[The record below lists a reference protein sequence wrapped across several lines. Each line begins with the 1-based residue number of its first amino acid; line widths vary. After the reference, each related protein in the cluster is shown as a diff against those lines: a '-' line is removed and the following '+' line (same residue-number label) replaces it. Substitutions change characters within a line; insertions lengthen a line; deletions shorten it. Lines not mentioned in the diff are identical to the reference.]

1 MLRQIRFLPSEN
13 IHGRLLPWVI
23 AVMVFLAGLAML
35 VALGLQMTAH
45 TWHQGLARSLTV
57 QVINPDRAARDR
69 EVAAVLAELR
79 RTPGIASADEE
90 TGDEVAAL
98 LEPWLGKGNVG
109 PDLPIPALIDV
120 RLAEAPPVDVAAL
133 GAALATVAP
142 SVRVDAHERWLAD
155 LLVLMRIVQ
164 WVGGVIVGLVGL
176 ATVAIIIFATRAG
189 LATHRETVEIVH
201 MMGARDGTIAA
212 AFQWR
217 FLWVGV
223 KGALIGLAA
232 LGAGMAAVHLVNQR
246 LDGALLPQ
254 LVPPPEV
261 LASLL
266 VLPLVAGLL
275 TMLTARF
282 AVMRA
287 LADMN

>member
-1 MLRQIRFLPSEN
+1 MLRPIRFLPSEN

-35 VALGLQMTAH
+35 AALGLQVTAS

-57 QVINPDRAARDR
+57 QVINPDRDAREA
-69 EVAAVLAELR
+69 EVAAALAALR
-79 RTPGIASADEE
+79 AAPGVAAAEQE
-90 TGDEVAAL
+90 TGEEVAAL

-120 RLAEAPPVDVAAL
+120 TLAEAPPVDMAAL
-133 GAALATVAP
+133 RAALSKAAP
-142 SVRVDAHERWLAD
+142 SARLDAHERWLAD

-164 WVGGVIVGLVGL
+164 WAGAVIVGLVGL
-176 ATVAIIIFATRAG
+176 ATVAIIVFATRAG

-201 MMGARDGTIAA
+201 MMGAKDGAIAG

-223 KGALIGLAA
+223 KGAILGLLFLAA
-232 LGAGMAAVHLVNQR
+232 GLGAVYMINQR
-246 LDGALLPQ
+246 LEGALLPQ

-266 VLPLVAGLL
+266 VLPVIAGIL

>member
-35 VALGLQMTAH
+35 VALGLQMTAR
-45 TWHQGLARSLTV
+45 TWHQGLAQSLTV
-57 QVINPDRAARDR
+57 QVINADSSARGK
-69 EVAAVLAELR
+69 EVAAALAELR
-79 RTPGIASADEE
+79 KTPGVASAEEE
-90 TGDEVAAL
+90 TGEEVAAL

-120 RLAEAPPVDVAAL
+120 RVADGQSVDVTAL
-133 GAALATVAP
+133 GAALVKVAP
-142 SVRVDAHERWLAD
+142 SARVDAHERWLAD

-164 WVGGVIVGLVGL
+164 WVGGMIVALVGL

-201 MMGARDGTIAA
+201 MMGAKDSTIAG

-217 FLWVGV
+217 FLWVGI
-223 KGALIGLAA
+223 KGAIIGLVA
-232 LGAGMAAVHLVNQR
+232 LGAGMGIVHLINQR
-246 LDGALLPQ
+246 LEGALLPQ

-266 VLPLVAGLL
+266 ILPIVAGLL

-287 LADMN
+287 LSDMN

>member
-1 MLRQIRFLPSEN
+1 MLRPIRFLPSEN

-35 VALGLQMTAH
+35 TALGLQMTAN
-45 TWHQGLARSLTV
+45 TWHRGLAKSMTV
-57 QVINPDRAARDR
+57 QVINPDKAARDK
-69 EVAAVLAELR
+69 EVAAALAVLRAA
-79 RTPGIASADEE
+79 PGVAGAREE

-120 RLAEAPPVDVAAL
+120 TLADAPPVDMAAL
-133 GAALATVAP
+133 RAGLTKAAP
-142 SVRVDAHERWLAD
+142 SARLDAHERWLAD

-164 WVGGVIVGLVGL
+164 WAGAVIVGLVGL
-176 ATVAIIIFATRAG
+176 ATVAIIVFATRAG

-201 MMGARDGTIAA
+201 MMGARDGTIAG

-223 KGALIGLAA
+223 KGAILGLLFLAA
-232 LGAGMAAVHLVNQR
+232 GLGAAYLVNQR
-246 LDGALLPQ
+246 LEGALLPQ
-254 LVPPPEV
+254 LMPAPEV

-266 VLPLVAGLL
+266 VLPVIAGIL

>member
-1 MLRQIRFLPSEN
+1 MLRPIRFLPSEN

-35 VALGLQMTAH
+35 VALGLQMTAR
-45 TWHQGLARSLTV
+45 TWHQGLAQSLTV
-57 QVINPDRAARDR
+57 QVINADSAARDQ
-69 EVAAVLAELR
+69 EVAAALAELR
-79 RTPGIASADEE
+79 KTPGVASAEEE
-90 TGDEVAAL
+90 TGEEVAAL

-120 RLAEAPPVDVAAL
+120 RVADGQSVDVTAL
-133 GAALATVAP
+133 GAALAKVAP
-142 SVRVDAHERWLAD
+142 SARVDAHERWLAD

-164 WVGGVIVGLVGL
+164 WVGGMIVALVGL

-201 MMGARDGTIAA
+201 MMGAKDSTIAG

-217 FLWVGV
+217 FLWVGI
-223 KGALIGLAA
+223 KGAIIGLLA
-232 LGAGMAAVHLVNQR
+232 LGAGMGIVHLINQR
-246 LDGALLPQ
+246 LEGALLPQ

-266 VLPLVAGLL
+266 VLPIVAGLL

-287 LADMN
+287 LSDMN

>member
-1 MLRQIRFLPSEN
+1 MLRPIRFLPSEN

-35 VALGLQMTAH
+35 TALGLQMTAN
-45 TWHQGLARSLTV
+45 TWHRGLAKSMTV
-57 QVINPDRAARDR
+57 QVINPDKAVRDT
-69 EVAAVLAELR
+69 EVAAALSVLRAA
-79 RTPGIASADEE
+79 PGVAGAREE
-90 TGDEVAAL
+90 NADEVAAL

-120 RLAEAPPVDVAAL
+120 TLADAPPVDMAAL
-133 GAALATVAP
+133 RAELAKAAP
-142 SVRVDAHERWLAD
+142 SARLDAHERWLAD

-164 WVGGVIVGLVGL
+164 WAGAVIVGLVGL

-189 LATHRETVEIVH
+189 LAAHRETVEIVH
-201 MMGARDGTIAA
+201 MMGARDGAIAG

-223 KGALIGLAA
+223 KGAILGLVFLAA
-232 LGAGMAAVHLVNQR
+232 GLGAAYLVNQR
-246 LDGALLPQ
+246 LEGALLPQ
-254 LVPPPEV
+254 LMPAPEV
-261 LASLL
+261 LATLL
-266 VLPLVAGLL
+266 VLPVIAGIL

>member
-35 VALGLQMTAH
+35 VALGLQMTAR
-45 TWHQGLARSLTV
+45 TWHQGLAQSLTV
-57 QVINPDRAARDR
+57 QVINADKAARDR
-69 EVAAVLAELR
+69 EVAAALAELHK
-79 RTPGIASADEE
+79 TPGIAAAAEE
-90 TGDEVAAL
+90 TSDQVVAL

-120 RLAEAPPVDVAAL
+120 KLADGPPVDVTAL
-133 GAALATVAP
+133 GAALAKVAP
-142 SVRVDAHERWLAD
+142 SARVDAHERWLAD

-164 WVGGVIVGLVGL
+164 WIGGVIVGLVGL

-201 MMGARDGTIAA
+201 MMGAKDSTIAG

-223 KGALIGLAA
+223 KGAIIGLAA
-232 LGAGMAAVHLVNQR
+232 LAAGIGVVHVINQR
-246 LDGALLPQ
+246 LEGALLPQ
-254 LVPPPEV
+254 LLPPPEV

-266 VLPLVAGLL
+266 VLPVVAGLL

>member
-23 AVMVFLAGLAML
+23 AVLVVLAGLAML
-35 VALGLQMTAH
+35 IALGLQMTAR
-45 TWHQGLARSLTV
+45 TWHQGLAQSLTV
-57 QVINPDRAARDR
+57 QVINADKAARDR
-69 EVAAVLAELR
+69 EVAAALAELHK
-79 RTPGIASADEE
+79 TPGIAAAAEE
-90 TGDEVAAL
+90 TSDQVVAL

-120 RLAEAPPVDVAAL
+120 KLADGPPVDVTAL
-133 GAALATVAP
+133 GAALAKVAP
-142 SVRVDAHERWLAD
+142 SARVDAHERWLAD

-164 WVGGVIVGLVGL
+164 WIGGVIVGLVGL

-201 MMGARDGTIAA
+201 MMGAKDSTIAG

-223 KGALIGLAA
+223 KGAIIGLAA
-232 LGAGMAAVHLVNQR
+232 LAAGIGVVHVINQR
-246 LDGALLPQ
+246 LEGALLPQ
-254 LVPPPEV
+254 LLPPPEV

-266 VLPLVAGLL
+266 VLPVVAGLL

>member
-1 MLRQIRFLPSEN
+1 
-13 IHGRLLPWVI
+13 
-23 AVMVFLAGLAML
+23 
-35 VALGLQMTAH
+35 
-45 TWHQGLARSLTV
+45 V
-57 QVINPDRAARDR
+57 QVINADKAGREKEVTAA
-69 EVAAVLAELR
+69 LAELR
-79 RTPGIASADEE
+79 KTPGIASAEEE
-90 TGDEVAAL
+90 TGEQVAAL

-120 RLAEAPPVDVAAL
+120 KLAEAPPVNAAAL
-133 GAALATVAP
+133 GEALAKVAP
-142 SVRVDAHERWLAD
+142 SAKVDSHERWLAD

-164 WVGGVIVGLVGL
+164 WAGAVIVGLVGL

-201 MMGARDGTIAA
+201 MMGATDRAIAG

-217 FLWVGV
+217 FLWVGI
-223 KGALIGLAA
+223 KGAIIGLLALAA
-232 LGAGMAAVHLVNQR
+232 GLGAVYYVNQR
-246 LDGALLPQ
+246 LEGALLPQ

-266 VLPLVAGLL
+266 ALPVVAGLL
-275 TMLTARF
+275 TMVTARF

>member
-35 VALGLQMTAH
+35 VALGLQVTAR
-45 TWHQGLARSLTV
+45 TWHQGLAQSLTV
-57 QVINPDRAARDR
+57 QVINPDRAARDN
-69 EVAAVLAELR
+69 EVAAALAELR
-79 RTPGIASADEE
+79 RTPGIASAAEE
-90 TGDEVAAL
+90 TSDEIAAL

-120 RLAEAPPVDVAAL
+120 RLADAPAVDVPAL
-133 GAALATVAP
+133 GAALAKVAP
-142 SVRVDAHERWLAD
+142 SARVDAHERWLAD

-189 LATHRETVEIVH
+189 LAAQRETVEIVH
-201 MMGARDGTIAA
+201 MMGARDGTIAG

-217 FLWVGV
+217 FLWVGA
-223 KGALIGLAA
+223 KGAFIGLAA
-232 LGAGMAAVHLVNQR
+232 LGAGMGAVHLINQR

-254 LVPPPEV
+254 LLPPPEV

-266 VLPLVAGLL
+266 ILPVVAGLL

>member
-1 MLRQIRFLPSEN
+1 MLRPIRFLPSEN

-35 VALGLQMTAH
+35 AALGLQMTADS
-45 TWHQGLARSLTV
+45 WHQGLSKSLTV
-57 QVINPDRAARDR
+57 QVINPDRAARER
-69 EVAAVLAELR
+69 EVAAALAELR
-79 RTPGIASADEE
+79 GTPGIAAATEE
-90 TGDEVAAL
+90 TGEEIAAL

-120 RLAEAPPVDVAAL
+120 KLADAPPVDVAAL
-133 GAALATVAP
+133 GAALVKVAP
-142 SVRVDAHERWLAD
+142 SARVDAHERWLAD

-164 WVGGVIVGLVGL
+164 WVGAVIVGLVGL

-201 MMGARDGTIAA
+201 MMGAKDGAIAG

-223 KGALIGLAA
+223 KGAVIGLVALAA
-232 LGAGMAAVHLVNQR
+232 GLGAVYLINQR

-266 VLPLVAGLL
+266 VLPVIAGVL

-282 AVMRA
+282 AVLRA

>member
-35 VALGLQMTAH
+35 VALGLQMTAR
-45 TWHQGLARSLTV
+45 TWHQGLAQSLTV
-57 QVINPDRAARDR
+57 QVINADSTARGK
-69 EVAAVLAELR
+69 EVAAALAELR
-79 RTPGIASADEE
+79 KTPGVASAEEE
-90 TGDEVAAL
+90 TGEEVAAL

-120 RLAEAPPVDVAAL
+120 QVADGQSVDVSAL
-133 GAALATVAP
+133 GAALVKVAP
-142 SVRVDAHERWLAD
+142 SARVDAHERWLAD

-164 WVGGVIVGLVGL
+164 WVGGMIVALVGL

-201 MMGARDGTIAA
+201 MMGAKDSTIAG

-223 KGALIGLAA
+223 KGAIIGLAA
-232 LGAGMAAVHLVNQR
+232 LGAGMGIVHLINQR
-246 LDGALLPQ
+246 LEGALLPQ

-266 VLPLVAGLL
+266 ILPIVAGLL

-287 LADMN
+287 LSDMN

>member
-1 MLRQIRFLPSEN
+1 MLRPIRFLPSEN

-23 AVMVFLAGLAML
+23 GVMVFLAGLAML
-35 VALGLQMTAH
+35 VALGLQMTAR
-45 TWHQGLARSLTV
+45 TWHQGLAQSLTV
-57 QVINPDRAARDR
+57 QVINADKAGREK
-69 EVAAVLAELR
+69 EVAAALAELR
-79 RTPGIASADEE
+79 RTPGIASAEEE
-90 TGDEVAAL
+90 TGEQVAAL

-120 RLAEAPPVDVAAL
+120 KLAEAPAVDVAAL
-133 GAALATVAP
+133 GEALAKVAP
-142 SVRVDAHERWLAD
+142 SARVDAHERWLAD

-164 WVGGVIVGLVGL
+164 WAGAVIVGLVGL

-189 LATHRETVEIVH
+189 LASHRETVEIVH
-201 MMGARDGTIAA
+201 MMGATDRAIAG

-223 KGALIGLAA
+223 KGAIIGLVALAA
-232 LGAGMAAVHLVNQR
+232 GLGAVYYINQR
-246 LDGALLPQ
+246 LEGALLPQ

-266 VLPLVAGLL
+266 VLPVVAGLL
-275 TMLTARF
+275 TMVTARF

>member
-35 VALGLQMTAH
+35 IALGLQMTAR
-45 TWHQGLARSLTV
+45 TWHQGLAQSLTV
-57 QVINPDRAARDR
+57 QVINADKAARDR
-69 EVAAVLAELR
+69 EVAAALAELHK
-79 RTPGIASADEE
+79 TPGIAAAAEE
-90 TGDEVAAL
+90 TSDQVVAL

-120 RLAEAPPVDVAAL
+120 KLADGPPVDVTAL
-133 GAALATVAP
+133 GAALAKVAP
-142 SVRVDAHERWLAD
+142 SARVDAHERWLAD

-164 WVGGVIVGLVGL
+164 WIGGVIVGLVGL

-201 MMGARDGTIAA
+201 MMGAKDSTIAG

-223 KGALIGLAA
+223 KGAIIGLAA
-232 LGAGMAAVHLVNQR
+232 LAAGIGVVHVINQR
-246 LDGALLPQ
+246 LEGALLPQ
-254 LVPPPEV
+254 LLPPPEV

-266 VLPLVAGLL
+266 VLPVVAGLL

>member
-1 MLRQIRFLPSEN
+1 MMRPLRFLPSEN
-13 IHGRLLPWVI
+13 VHGRLLPWVI

-35 VALGLQMTAH
+35 AALGLQMTAH
-45 TWHQGLARSLTV
+45 TWHEGLSRSLTV
-57 QVINPDRAARDR
+57 QVINTDKAERDR
-69 EVAAVLAELR
+69 EVAAALDALR
-79 RTPGIASADEE
+79 ATPGIEAASEE
-90 TGDEVAAL
+90 TGEQVAAL

-120 RLAEAPPVDVAAL
+120 RLAEDASVDVAAL
-133 GAALATVAP
+133 GETLAKVAP
-142 SVRVDAHERWLAD
+142 SAKVDAHERWLAD

-164 WVGGVIVGLVGL
+164 WVSGMIVGLVGL
-176 ATVAIIIFATRAG
+176 ATVAIIVFATRAG
-189 LATHRETVEIVH
+189 LAAHRETVEIVH
-201 MMGARDGTIAA
+201 MMGATDTAIAG

-217 FLWVGV
+217 FLWVGI
-223 KGALIGLAA
+223 KGAIIGLIG
-232 LGAGMAAVHLVNQR
+232 LGAGMAVIHYINQR
-246 LDGALLPQ
+246 LEGALLPQ

-266 VLPLVAGLL
+266 VLPVIAGLL